1 MTRINVFKASSSF
14 SWFFLVFGSVFLV
27 LGAILFIRALIEG
40 FEWQFFSGDW
50 NSVIYMIQGILFMA
64 MGLSNLLNRKY
75 FIEWDDSEIRF
86 LLPRSK
92 QVEMVRISE
101 LSEVEIRL
109 FEIRITLP
117 DKTRVL
123 DLNNLQFEDLR
134 KIKEKFETIRNRV
147 NVG

>member
-1 MTRINVFKASSSF
+1 MTRINVFRASSSF

-27 LGAILFIRALIEG
+27 LGAILFIQALIEG
-40 FEWQFFSGDW
+40 FENQFFSGDW
-50 NSVIYMIQGILFMA
+50 NSVIYIFQGILFMA

-92 QVEMVRISE
+92 QVEIVRISE
-101 LSEVEIRL
+101 ISAVEIRL

-117 DKTRVL
+117 DKTHVL
-123 DLNNLQFEDLR
+123 DLNNLQFGDLR
-134 KIKEKFETIRNRV
+134 KIKEKFETIGKTI
-147 NVG
+147 NVY